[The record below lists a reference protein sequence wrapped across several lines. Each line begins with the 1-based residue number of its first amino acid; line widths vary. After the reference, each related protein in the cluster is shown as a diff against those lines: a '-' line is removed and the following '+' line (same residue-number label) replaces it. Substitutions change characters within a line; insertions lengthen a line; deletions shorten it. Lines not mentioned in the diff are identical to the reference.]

1 MRISAFNTGGYSA
14 EKYRDLIGDN
24 PVHVLIGSGA
34 IKQPKFVD
42 GKPTDKIDA
51 TKLGI
56 YIEGVGAD
64 TVKLPADFDLP
75 TTIKD
80 MDEVTLDNPEACEV
94 KNNVYFRASG
104 IKQAK

>member
-1 MRISAFNTGGYSA
+1 MRISAFNSGGYSA

-51 TKLGI
+51 TKIGI

-64 TVKLPADFDLP
+64 TVKLPADFELS

-80 MDEVTLDNPEACEV
+80 MSEVTLENPEACEV

-104 IKQAK
+104 IKQSK